1 MGLSGPPGVW
11 QVPYTRNYQ
20 SYIPTRPWCPMQIEL
35 SSWVGHG
42 VATAG
47 LSCRSAAEPAH
58 AQPGECH
65 GPSGSIGDAWR
76 RLQPLVPAD
85 RPVQHSARA
94 GPPRPV
100 AARWSGRPTRESE
113 AAGLPSRQLAVGT
126 ARLHRAGAARAREST
141 CRPPLTV
148 GAGRWLGDVGAPCTG
163 AWPLASARHTISYT
177 PRLP

>member
-11 QVPYTRNYQ
+11 QVPHTRKYQ

-35 SSWVGHG
+35 SSWVGHS

-58 AQPGECH
+58 AHPGECH
-65 GPSGSIGDAWR
+65 GPSSSIGDAWR

-148 GAGRWLGDVGAPCTG
+148 GAGRCCARQEVSFTG
-163 AWPLASARHTISYT
+163 AQPLVSARHTISCT
-177 PRLP
+177 PRHP

>member
-1 MGLSGPPGVW
+1 MPH
-11 QVPYTRNYQ
+11 TRNYQ

-35 SSWVGHG
+35 SSWVGHS

-58 AQPGECH
+58 AQSGECH
-65 GPSGSIGDAWR
+65 GPSSSIGDAWR

-100 AARWSGRPTRESE
+100 AARWSGRQTRESE

-148 GAGRWLGDVGAPCTG
+148 GAGRYCARQEVSFTG
-163 AWPLASARHTISYT
+163 AQTLVSARHTISCT
-177 PRLP
+177 PRHP